1 MIDTTWD
8 LVHITVTFG
17 FWERHL
23 FPDRAPYRATEIVFH
38 KSGQRHCSGDSGGP
52 LDGEEELDDKD
63 L

>member
-1 MIDTTWD
+1 MNIKKYVCLHFHIFIEANGKMIDTTWD

-38 KSGQRHCSGDSGGP
+38 KSG
-52 LDGEEELDDKD
+52 
-63 L
+63 